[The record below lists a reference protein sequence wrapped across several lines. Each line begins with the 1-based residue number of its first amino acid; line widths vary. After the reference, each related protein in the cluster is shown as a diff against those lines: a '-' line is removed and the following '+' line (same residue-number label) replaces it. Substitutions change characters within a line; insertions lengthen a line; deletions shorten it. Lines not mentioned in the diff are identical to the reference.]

1 MATADK
7 RRIFIDCQVFQY
19 NAWNRGMGRYTLN
32 LLEALDKEV
41 INLTL
46 IFNKNIDIEQDR
58 LEIIAEK
65 CPSASIL
72 YLKLSDDPNKCGGWQ
87 KLQELCA
94 TELDDQLKDVMV
106 PGDTFLIASNFALRY
121 CSTFPNLACKKAL
134 IFYDLTP
141 YLHWKDYR
149 FTQDFEPKKYFAQFK
164 TLFRA
169 DQLWAISQSA
179 ADELKNWLGIDA
191 RRIQNIRGASIRNTQ
206 VKMLKP
212 PTVNTPKF
220 ILCPSADGPNKN
232 NENMVRAFAEF
243 NNETGGKYKLVITSG
258 FSDQSKAVLGAI
270 SADVI
275 FSDHVSDGELG
286 WLYEHCDA
294 LFFASKTE
302 GLGLPIL
309 EAVTMNK
316 KVICSDI
323 KVFREISNDAFYFA
337 DPNNVQSITR
347 ALHQGL
353 IVAEEWENKKKLYP
367 EINYKFSWKVV
378 AQTCLELI
386 DKPLVVD
393 TGSEL
398 LGAQVTWY
406 ADSDKKSLARDAAE
420 ILYSVHQGADFRALR
435 SVVYYHAYPSYLV
448 EMGSAVIALGADKV
462 TADSTP
468 VYIIDNSQ
476 ESAQLL
482 LYALQVPG
490 LVVATF
496 KEADTP
502 GDIEKYLA
510 AAFDKKI
517 TYKTLIKFIAKA
529 GGSII
534 YEPKFSKRGTEE
546 FIQEVYLLDNRLI
559 KIKEGTPS

>member
-1 MATADK
+1 MAKANK

-32 LLEALDKEV
+32 FLEALDKEIV
-41 INLTL
+41 DMTL
-46 IFNKNIDIEQDR
+46 IFNKNIAIEQSR
-58 LEIIAEK
+58 LEIITKK

-94 TELDDQLKDVMV
+94 TELDDQLKDVLA
-106 PGDTFLIASNFALRY
+106 PNDTFLIASNFALRY

-179 ADELKNWLGIDA
+179 ADEIRNWLGIDV
-191 RRIQNIRGASIRNTQ
+191 RKVQNIRGASIRNTQ
-206 VKMLKP
+206 VKISKP
-212 PTVNTPKF
+212 QTVNTTKF

-232 NENMVRAFAEF
+232 NENMVRAFARF

-294 LFFASKTE
+294 LFFVSKTE

-309 EAVTMNK
+309 EAVSMGK

-337 DPNNVQSITR
+337 DPNDVQSIAK
-347 ALHQGL
+347 ALHEGL
-353 IVAEEWENKKKLYP
+353 VLDDEWENKKKLYS

-378 AQTCLELI
+378 AQTCIQLI
-386 DKPLVVD
+386 DDPLVAD
-393 TGSEL
+393 TKPESS
-398 LGAQVTWY
+398 QTRVIWY
-406 ADSDKKSLARDAAE
+406 ADSDKTSLARDIAE
-420 ILYSVHQGADFRALR
+420 ILYSINQGVDFRALR
-435 SVVYYHAYPSYLV
+435 SVAYHHTYPSYLV
-448 EMGSAVIALGADKV
+448 EMGSAMSALGAGKQTDD
-462 TADSTP
+462 ATP
-468 VYIIDNSQ
+468 VYIIDDSP
-476 ESAQLL
+476 EGAQLL
-482 LYALQVPG
+482 LYALQIPG
-490 LVVATF
+490 LVLAIFNESETTG
-496 KEADTP
+496 AIDR
-502 GDIEKYLA
+502 YLTEV
-510 AAFDKKI
+510 FDHKI
-517 TYKTLIKFIAKA
+517 AYKTLIKFISKA
-529 GGSII
+529 GSSII

-546 FIQEVYLLDNRLI
+546 FIHEVHSLDKRL
-559 KIKEGTPS
+559 IKEGTPS